1 VLTATDG
8 QEALGVYDQ
17 HESEI
22 DLVLTDM
29 VMPGMNGSKL
39 FHTLREQDPEV
50 KVVVMSGY
58 PLQRE
63 GKELLSQGISAWVQ
77 KPMRLDTL
85 SRCVREAF
93 A

>member
-1 VLTATDG
+1 
-8 QEALGVYDQ
+8 
-17 HESEI
+17 
-22 DLVLTDM
+22 
-29 VMPGMNGSKL
+29 MPGMNGSKL
-39 FHTLREQDPEV
+39 FHALREQDPDI

-58 PLQRE
+58 PLERE
-63 GKELLSQGISAWVQ
+63 GKKLLSQGISAWVQ